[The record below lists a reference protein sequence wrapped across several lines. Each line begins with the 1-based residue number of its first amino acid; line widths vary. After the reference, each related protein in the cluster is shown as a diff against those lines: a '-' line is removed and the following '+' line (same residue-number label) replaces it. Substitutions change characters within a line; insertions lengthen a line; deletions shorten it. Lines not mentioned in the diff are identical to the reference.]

1 MKRKIL
7 LALVTTVALS
17 LYFARSASAQLF
29 LNVDTQLQQYYLSG
43 TATGTPLF
51 DPEFGEGTI
60 FWDNGQPVN
69 GGFTNF
75 LSLAAFSVTG
85 NTANSFTM
93 FLHGNGDIN
102 GALDLSSGG
111 ATTLTGNPNV
121 TFSYGGWAPALIAEL
136 ESKALSGETVNVTE
150 GSATFGLVFTTA
162 AVPEPSSALL
172 ILIGGAGAAIWRGRV
187 LRARTK

>member
-1 MKRKIL
+1 M
-7 LALVTTVALS
+7 
-17 LYFARSASAQLF
+17 
-29 LNVDTQLQQYYLSG
+29 QQYYLSG

-51 DPEFGEGTI
+51 DPDFGSGTI

-69 GGFTNF
+69 GGFTDF

-85 NTANSFTM
+85 NSANSVTM

-102 GALDLSSGG
+102 GALDLNSGG

-136 ESKALSGETVNVTE
+136 ESKALSGETINVTE
-150 GSATFGLVFTTA
+150 GSATFGIDFTS
-162 AVPEPSSALL
+162 AVPEPSSVLL
-172 ILIGGAGAAIWRGRV
+172 IVIGGAGAAIWRSRI
-187 LRARTK
+187 LRLRTK